1 MSNTQTD
8 TWVAHSAVLLGRRM
22 VCVILEDSGEKKR
35 RRDGR
40 PGCEQQRPPCVYFKH
55 LVMNANVPVLN
66 NITYK
71 LYVVSTKIKDKL
83 LQKLCI

>member
-1 MSNTQTD
+1 MGSSLCRAVRQT
-8 TWVAHSAVLLGRRM
+8 HGM
-22 VCVILEDSGEKKR
+22 CDSGGKKR
-35 RRDGR
+35 HQGGR

>member
-1 MSNTQTD
+1 
-8 TWVAHSAVLLGRRM
+8 M
-22 VCVILEDSGEKKR
+22 VCVSLEASGEKMR
-35 RRDGR
+35 CRDGR
-40 PGCEQQRPPCVYFKH
+40 PGCEQQRPPSVYFKH